1 MGDEAAPLGTARPV
15 RPRVGVKALV
25 ISDGSVLCVRKRDA
39 DGDICSFPGGGQEP
53 GETLVEAV
61 RRELREETGLD
72 VRVGELLFVREYIG
86 KHHEHARTDAQIH
99 VVDHLF
105 LCTLRDPS
113 LPLQALDPDPDQAGV
128 EWLPVDQLA
137 GYRFFPRTLIPHLV
151 EIARGN
157 RPSAPVYVGDV
168 N

>member
-1 MGDEAAPLGTARPV
+1 MRPT
-15 RPRVGVKALV
+15 VGVKAIV
-25 ISDGSVLCVRKRDA
+25 IHDGRLIVVKKQD
-39 DGDICSFPGGGQEP
+39 DIGAMYSFPGGSQHA
-53 GETLVEAV
+53 GETLAQAV
-61 RRELREETGLD
+61 RREFLEEAGQD
-72 VRVGELLFVREYIG
+72 IEVGDLVFVREYIG

-137 GYRFFPRTLIPHLV
+137 SYRFFPRTLIPHLV